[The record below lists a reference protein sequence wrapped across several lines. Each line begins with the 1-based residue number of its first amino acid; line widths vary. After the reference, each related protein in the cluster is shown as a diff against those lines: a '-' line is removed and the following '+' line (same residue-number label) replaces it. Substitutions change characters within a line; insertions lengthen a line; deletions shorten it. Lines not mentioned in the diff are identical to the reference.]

1 MNPPQPSA
9 AQIESYLQRLRKRLR
24 GLPEETIADIVGEL
38 RAHVVEKLVANEGA
52 EPPAVEAV
60 LADLGSP
67 EELAGLYLTD
77 DLLARAETSRSPL
90 HLLAGL
96 SRWASLSFVG
106 FFLLV
111 GALVAYLL
119 AGALVVVAI
128 LKPFHP
134 GTAGL
139 WLDSSAGGD
148 LHFVLQLGFEG
159 APAPGRELL
168 GWWIVPI
175 GLVLGYGLIRSTTGF
190 VLRAARRARAA
201 RPPLSG

>member
-1 MNPPQPSA
+1 M
-9 AQIESYLQRLRKRLR
+9 QRLRQRLR
-24 GLPEETIADIVGEL
+24 GLPEEAIADVVSEL
-38 RAHVVEKLVANEGA
+38 RAHVVEKLVAKEGA

-60 LADLGSP
+60 LSDLGSP

-90 HLLAGL
+90 HLVAGL
-96 SRWASLSFVG
+96 LRWASLSFVG

-119 AGALVVVAI
+119 AGALMVVAI

-134 GTAGL
+134 RTAGL

-148 LHFVLQLGFEG
+148 LHFVLQLGFAG

-168 GWWIVPI
+168 GGWIVPI
-175 GLVLGYGLIRSTTGF
+175 GLLLGYGLIRSTTGF